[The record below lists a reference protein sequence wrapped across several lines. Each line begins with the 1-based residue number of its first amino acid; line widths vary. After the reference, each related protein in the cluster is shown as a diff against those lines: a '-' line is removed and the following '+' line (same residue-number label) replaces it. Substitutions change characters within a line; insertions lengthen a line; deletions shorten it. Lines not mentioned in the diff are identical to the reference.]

1 MRLIGVREAS
11 HAGHDTE
18 YVVVERVD
26 VECRGVGEVDR

>member
-26 VECRGVGEVDR
+26 VEGRSGREVDR